1 MRIYRRW
8 FAGLLV
14 CWFVGLAGCGQLPLP
29 SNRDCS
35 TPNALFFDDFVEESG
50 CGWLQFSS
58 GGNSAEIADGVLRVG
73 TTTTGAVAWTNP
85 QIDVSDAELSVQAR
99 QISDSNDNG
108 YGLICRYS
116 DDENF
121 YVFLI
126 SGDGFYAIGK
136 YVSESPDI
144 IYLTGSAPI
153 HYTASDAI
161 NQGISTNLLRA
172 TCDGNQLS
180 LTVNGQPLISVT
192 DNSHTAGD
200 VGVITALFEP
210 GSTLI
215 EFDNF
220 SVTAP

>member
-1 MRIYRRW
+1 MMKIYKLV
-8 FAGLLV
+8 LLMA
-14 CWFVGLAGCGQLPLP
+14 LALFLLGCDQLPLP
-29 SNRDCS
+29 NNRDCS
-35 TPNALFFDDFVEESG
+35 TPNAFFFDDFVDENG

-58 GGNSAEIADGVLRVG
+58 GGNSAEISDGVLRVG

-85 QIDVSDAELSVQAR
+85 QVSVADAEISVQAR

-108 YGLICRYS
+108 YGLICRYT
-116 DDENF
+116 DEENF

-136 YVSESPDI
+136 YTSAESDI

-161 NQGISTNLLRA
+161 NQGISTNLIRA
-172 TCDGNQLS
+172 NCVGNQLS
-180 LTVNGQPLISVT
+180 LTVNGQPLTTVT
-192 DNSHTAGD
+192 DTSHTEGD

-220 SVTAP
+220 SVSAP